1 MTAAAS
7 PLAKIDLNRLLSPQA
22 QRCEEME
29 ALWRFLQAE
38 DAKLPDQSRMSPPEQ
53 RIVRDQAA
61 RRFDGDLEP
70 VASVAR
76 VHAPGLAGAPD
87 VVCDLVTP
95 ENAQPGCV
103 VYLHGGG
110 WTFGSLVSHARV
122 SRALA
127 NETRTRVLAV
137 DYRLAPENPYPA
149 PLDDA
154 VAAWRYVVKRAG
166 AEAGFDGPLAVAGDS
181 AGANLGLA
189 AILRE
194 GEAGRRRPDM
204 GLFFYGVWN
213 CDFDTPSY
221 RRFGTGHGLTR
232 ASMEKFLDFYVP
244 GGDGPGALRFEPF
257 VSPMLASE
265 ATLARL
271 PPIYLAAAGLDPL
284 LCDSVDFARK
294 LEAAGATFDINVHE
308 GLHHGFMQLS
318 ARLSEARRAYGL
330 MGDFFR
336 RWAAQRAG

>member
-1 MTAAAS
+1 VT
-7 PLAKIDLNRLLSPQA
+7 
-22 QRCEEME
+22 
-29 ALWRFLQAE
+29 
-38 DAKLPDQSRMSPPEQ
+38 
-53 RIVRDQAA
+53 
-61 RRFDGDLEP
+61 
-70 VASVAR
+70 R